1 MINMRVTELIKLSG
15 LTEKPEYDSHDY
27 AVPMYRDHRYGKY
40 PHNGNAISVY
50 WKGCYMPVVISYREL
65 AEMAFSKGEYFT
77 KDQRIGLRAF
87 AMQEDEVDA

>member
-1 MINMRVTELIKLSG
+1 
-15 LTEKPEYDSHDY
+15 
-27 AVPMYRDHRYGKY
+27 
-40 PHNGNAISVY
+40 
-50 WKGCYMPVVISYREL
+50 MPVVISYREL